1 MSSPA
6 NPPATTINDLPPK
19 LIVEL
24 FKHLHPKQLV
34 RCSMV
39 SKRWE
44 AIFANFKV
52 HRLIVSQQFKWSRF
66 KWHGTNRKIAE
77 HEHIDPECF
86 LHLAEKPLL
95 SDLKYFA
102 LCGTSMKDDLG
113 SLFSKLNGLRQLEHL
128 EIHLDASFPRA
139 MYLTLPKLK
148 LLVFHQLNFS
158 HRPSFDCPVLSELV
172 ATVSS
177 LNVVHPETIK
187 RLETCRGVDVS
198 RNVGSELTR
207 LNNIECLVVQNF
219 EMISSSTLLSL
230 PSLRELHYRENISSL
245 FRSARAGTLD
255 ERKRTLREFLRDL
268 RLMRRTDF
276 RLIFAGLQ
284 LTETNLDLIEFG
296 VQVVTRDRKEYE
308 EVSDEYIYMRNH
320 WLIDPNGNLDFIRTL
335 DYTRMISV
343 IGVIPDSAFQK
354 FTGVER
360 LVATAEVPDAT
371 QFLRFLKCLSSLVSL
386 KLIQPQLGQEFY
398 NQLPASVPSL
408 EELHFGEPPG
418 DVRLRN
424 RDEAPEIVLMLTF
437 DFIEKLPRLSGLFI
451 HQTVT
456 FESLFSLVGPFC
468 ELANGFF
475 HCRLRDTKF
484 RISKYPDSGCKVY
497 DTDRDRMLY
506 TAESAE
512 EVVNY
517 VIGESSG

>member
-1 MSSPA
+1 
-6 NPPATTINDLPPK
+6 
-19 LIVEL
+19 
-24 FKHLHPKQLV
+24 
-34 RCSMV
+34 MV

-52 HRLIVSQQFKWSRF
+52 NRLVVSQQFKWSRF

-102 LCGTSMKDDLG
+102 LCGTSIKDDLG
-113 SLFSKLNGLRQLEHL
+113 SVFSKLNGLRQLEHL
-128 EIHLDASFPRA
+128 EIHLDASFPEGT

-148 LLVFHQLNFS
+148 ILVFHYLMAGSSNFDR
-158 HRPSFDCPVLSELV
+158 RPSFDCPVLSELV
-172 ATVSS
+172 AQLWS

-187 RLETCRGVDVS
+187 KLETCSVGRWNFGGTELS
-198 RNVGSELTR
+198 RFRNV
-207 LNNIECLVVQNF
+207 ECLVTSNF
-219 EMISSSTLLSL
+219 DGISHSTLLGL
-230 PSLRELHYRENISSL
+230 PSLRELHYRDNISSL
-245 FRSARAGTLD
+245 FRSARVGTLD
-255 ERKRTLREFLRDL
+255 ETKRKLREFLRDL
-268 RLMRRTDF
+268 QQMRRTDF

-284 LTETNLDLIEFG
+284 LTAQNLEQIDFG
-296 VQVVTRDRKEYE
+296 MQVVTRDRREYE
-308 EVSDEYIYMRNH
+308 EVSDEYIYMKNH
-320 WLIDPNGNLDFIRTL
+320 QLIDPNGNLDFIRAL
-335 DYTRMISV
+335 DYTRLISV
-343 IGVIPDSAFQK
+343 TEEIPDSAFQK
-354 FTGVER
+354 FTGVET
-360 LVATAEVPDAT
+360 LVTTAEVQDAT

-398 NQLPASVPSL
+398 NQLPTSVPSL

-418 DVRLRN
+418 DVRRRD
-424 RDEAPEIVLMLTF
+424 RDEGPEIVLMLTF
-437 DFIEKLPRLSGLFI
+437 DFIEKLPRLTGLFI

-475 HCRLRDTKF
+475 HCRLRETKF

-517 VIGESSG
+517 LIGESSG